1 MALIDTPLLQLVL
14 SALSTL
20 TNKMLLAALTFLLG
34 AIISRMLGKLTAKIL
49 KEIELD
55 LVIKRLTGIETAL
68 TDVFSIAVSI
78 FFYGLT
84 SLLVLKI
91 LGVNVFVIETIGI
104 LIIAIM
110 LLSILIALQ
119 HSIPNIAAGIGL
131 RQRKIVMTGDYL
143 KLRNISGIVTHMG
156 LFEITLVNKDK
167 EIIYIPNRALIAEKH
182 FSVKRHH

>member
-91 LGVNVFVIETIGI
+91 LGVNVFVIETIGF
-104 LIIAIM
+104 LIITIL
-110 LLSILIALQ
+110 LLSILITLQ
-119 HSIPNIAAGIGL
+119 HAIPNISAGFGL
-131 RQRKIVMTGDYL
+131 RQRKVIMAGDHL
-143 KLRNISGIVTHMG
+143 KLRDISGTVTNMG

-167 EIIYIPNRALIAEKH
+167 EIIYIPNRALLTEKH
-182 FSVKRHH
+182 FSVKRPH